1 MLSNGSVVSYTILW
15 IIKKNVNV
23 YRIFVNEY
31 IKRIKENKT
40 LQKCTFLMKVKNYI
54 LNGK

>member
-1 MLSNGSVVSYTILW
+1 MFI
-15 IIKKNVNV
+15 
-23 YRIFVNEY
+23 EY